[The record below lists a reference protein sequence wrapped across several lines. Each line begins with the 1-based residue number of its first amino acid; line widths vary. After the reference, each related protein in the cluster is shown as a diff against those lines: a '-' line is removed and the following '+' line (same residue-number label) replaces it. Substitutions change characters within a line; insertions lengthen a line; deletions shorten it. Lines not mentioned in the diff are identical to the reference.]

1 MEKALYSALAIIIIV
16 SGALFIK
23 NNTEP
28 KTPSEIKIGIIAPL
42 SGQFSFVGENMVAG
56 ARLYEREWNIAHP
69 DKKLTLVVENDE
81 FDSKKGI
88 SAYKKLTELDRAD
101 AIYNLTTPTIDAL
114 YSTVANRDVPIVQL
128 GVQSI
133 PASSDSIFQITPDQA
148 PMFEGFGTFV
158 KGKSPKKPVL
168 LVSGKVVAYEI
179 FADAFKKG
187 YGDIEAIKVTDDA
200 AGAKTLALKLSN
212 ENYSDY
218 IIIASPSEGATIAKE
233 LITLSKNIPHFFLDS
248 SFLTGFPEYQKI
260 MGETISK
267 LEASPVLSFKD
278 IPKDFKQRYKA
289 STGKDVGI
297 ASDLGYEGVK
307 ALVETMPAPG
317 TKESWITNMQNA
329 KLPGVTGEISFDKLG
344 LRSPAFD
351 IKTYTNGKVQ

>member
-1 MEKALYSALAIIIIV
+1 MKKALYSALAIIIIV

-23 NNTEP
+23 NNTAP

-56 ARLYEREWNIAHP
+56 ARLYEKEWNMAHP

-114 YSTVANRDVPIVQL
+114 YSTVANKDVPIMQL

-133 PASSDSIFQITPDQA
+133 PAETDSIFQITPDQA

-158 KGKSPKKPVL
+158 KGKSPAKPAL

-187 YGDIEAIKVTDDA
+187 YGDMPTIKVTDDVA
-200 AGAKTLALKLSN
+200 SAKTLALKLSN
-212 ENYSDY
+212 EKYTDY
-218 IIIASPSEGATIAKE
+218 IIIASPAEGAAIARKYLLFQVIPLASSSTHLSSPDFLSIRRLWE
-233 LITLSKNIPHFFLDS
+233 IPSPSLRVRPCFHSKIFQKTLSKDTRHCQ
-248 SFLTGFPEYQKI
+248 E
-260 MGETISK
+260 
-267 LEASPVLSFKD
+267 
-278 IPKDFKQRYKA
+278 R
-289 STGKDVGI
+289 
-297 ASDLGYEGVK
+297 
-307 ALVETMPAPG
+307 MPASLL
-317 TKESWITNMQNA
+317 T
-329 KLPGVTGEISFDKLG
+329 
-344 LRSPAFD
+344 
-351 IKTYTNGKVQ
+351 